1 MAANHGLIMSQIEE
15 FLVGNLEAELV
26 DCNRLIQQQADVVE
40 WNVINNVSSRTVA
53 GHIERLERLQSQRV
67 QLLRWQE
74 ELLLSE
80 ALLNS
85 ILRQWHVD
93 CEVWNNISICFSL
106 CWWSSMDCKVPCLLA
121 HVVSCFAISVVWIA
135 KSQHLCHVALM
146 LDCLGLVFVTILLG
160 LY

>member
-40 WNVINNVSSRTVA
+40 WNVINNVSSKTVA
-53 GHIERLERLQSQRV
+53 GQIERLERLQSQRV

-85 ILRQWHVD
+85 ILRQ
-93 CEVWNNISICFSL
+93 
-106 CWWSSMDCKVPCLLA
+106 
-121 HVVSCFAISVVWIA
+121 
-135 KSQHLCHVALM
+135 
-146 LDCLGLVFVTILLG
+146 
-160 LY
+160 

>member
-106 CWWSSMDCKVPCLLA
+106 CRWFSMDCKVPCYIL
-121 HVVSCFAISVVWIA
+121 VSSFAISVVWIA
-135 KSQHLCHVALM
+135 NSQLLFHVALM
-146 LDCLGLVFVTILLG
+146 WDCLGLVFVTILLG

>member
-26 DCNRLIQQQADVVE
+26 DCNKLIQQQADVVE

-67 QLLRWQE
+67 QLLRWHE

-85 ILRQWHVD
+85 ILLQ
-93 CEVWNNISICFSL
+93 
-106 CWWSSMDCKVPCLLA
+106 
-121 HVVSCFAISVVWIA
+121 
-135 KSQHLCHVALM
+135 
-146 LDCLGLVFVTILLG
+146 
-160 LY
+160 

>member
-1 MAANHGLIMSQIEE
+1 MSQIEE

-85 ILRQWHVD
+85 ILRQ
-93 CEVWNNISICFSL
+93 
-106 CWWSSMDCKVPCLLA
+106 
-121 HVVSCFAISVVWIA
+121 
-135 KSQHLCHVALM
+135 
-146 LDCLGLVFVTILLG
+146 
-160 LY
+160 

>member
-85 ILRQWHVD
+85 ILRQ
-93 CEVWNNISICFSL
+93 
-106 CWWSSMDCKVPCLLA
+106 
-121 HVVSCFAISVVWIA
+121 
-135 KSQHLCHVALM
+135 
-146 LDCLGLVFVTILLG
+146 
-160 LY
+160 